1 MATENFDGNTLR
13 KVQTMLRKGQVG
25 ILRDTQAKGLS
36 ISVYRTQ
43 ASWMYRTRDGALTIA
58 PLDMFGADDI
68 PLLRQLVTEAKIQQK
83 EWKSLEDFFEAFR
96 SNKDVRLSKNVAE
109 VGEGIG
115 KIWEE
120 VRDAYLKWA
129 ADHKE
134 KDTVRGYKSALGATP
149 DSVLAEDFKPL
160 HNKPITSISTR
171 DLVRVRTNIIERGN
185 GLKIRQANLTVAAL
199 KSCFKWYLNQPD
211 ALIDVSPAETLTKAM
226 ERGSQKKTTAEQ
238 ERTFS
243 QKEIGLL
250 LLGLQFVN
258 NSAAKNSLL
267 LQLLTGQRRL
277 TPLEAK
283 KADFVESEH
292 YGLIWRLS
300 DKVGAWRALP
310 LSPKSVKVVENA
322 KENARADNEYLFP
335 QQRPTKVG
343 KADSGHMNERTVSAV
358 LEDLRS
364 DGGILEALPFTS
376 STHDLRKTFVTVMSP
391 RLSHIVVSGVRL
403 APKDIKMITHDDEG
417 RDTTASAVYDK
428 NECLDTKYSIL
439 CEWEKWCFEGLEL
452 VKSNMR
458 YAKYLS

>member
-13 KVQTMLRKGQVG
+13 KATTMLRKSQIGT
-25 ILRDTQAKGLS
+25 LRDTQAKGLALR
-36 ISVYRTQ
+36 VYKTQ
-43 ASWMYRTRDGALTIA
+43 ASWMYVTRDGALTIA

-68 PLLRQLVTEAKIQQK
+68 PLLRQLVAEAKREADPQ
-83 EWKSLEDFFEAFR
+83 SLNKFFEAFR
-96 SNKDVRLSKNVAE
+96 ENKDVRLAKNVADI
-109 VGEGIG
+109 GYGTG

-120 VRDAYLKWA
+120 IRDSYLNWA
-129 ADHKE
+129 TTHKE

-149 DSVLAEDFKPL
+149 NSVLEEDFKPL
-160 HNKPITSISTR
+160 HNKPISSISTR

-185 GLKIRQANLTVAAL
+185 GEKIRQANLTVAAL

-211 ALIDVSPAETLTKAM
+211 ALIDISPAEALTKAM
-226 ERGSQKKTTAEQ
+226 ERGSQKKTTADQ

-258 NSAAKNSLL
+258 NSAAKNSLM

-277 TPLEAK
+277 TPLESK
-283 KADFVESEH
+283 KSDFVVSDH
-292 YGLIWRLS
+292 YGLVWRLS

-310 LSPKSVKVVENA
+310 LSPRAVKTVENA

-335 QQRPTKVG
+335 QQRPTSAG
-343 KADSGHMNERTVSAV
+343 KADNGHMNERTVSAV
-358 LEDLRS
+358 LEGLRS
-364 DGGILEALPFTS
+364 DGGILEALPFTP

-391 RLSHIVVSGVRL
+391 RMSHIVVGGVRL
-403 APKDIKMITHDDEG
+403 TANDIKIITHEDEG

-428 NECLDTKYSIL
+428 NEYLDTKYSIL

-452 VKSNMR
+452 VKNDMR
-458 YAKYLS
+458 YAKYFKS